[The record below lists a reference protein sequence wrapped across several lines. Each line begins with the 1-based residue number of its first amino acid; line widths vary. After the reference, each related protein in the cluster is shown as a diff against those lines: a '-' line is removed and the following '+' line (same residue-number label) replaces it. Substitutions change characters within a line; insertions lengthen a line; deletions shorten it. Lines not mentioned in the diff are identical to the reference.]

1 MIKSKEKQKV
11 KSNEEIG
18 VKYMQAWEEK
28 YYEREE
34 GREEGRKEGADFKL
48 LDLVIKKLHKNKS
61 PEVIADELEEN
72 EDTIRHL
79 CTVARSFAPDY
90 NLNINLQ
97 RNL

>member
-1 MIKSKEKQKV
+1 
-11 KSNEEIG
+11 
-18 VKYMQAWEEK
+18 MQAWEEK

-79 CTVARSFAPDY
+79 WSFAPDY

>member
-34 GREEGRKEGADFKL
+34 GR
-48 LDLVIKKLHKNKS
+48 KKAANS
-61 PEVIADELEEN
+61 
-72 EDTIRHL
+72 
-79 CTVARSFAPDY
+79 SY
-90 NLNINLQ
+90 
-97 RNL
+97 